1 MIFSPAASDD
11 YQEQRR
17 LLQDQGSGF
26 EERDLLTTVFL
37 ETDNANA
44 EAAGARAAH
53 NVEAGGFAVVLI
65 GRDGTQKYRSNTPV
79 TAPSLFEKI
88 DAMPM
93 RRREMGRG

>member
-11 YQEQRR
+11 YEKQHR
-17 LLQDQGSGF
+17 LLQDHEPGF

-37 ETDNANA
+37 ETVDSNA

-79 TAPSLFEKI
+79 TAHALFEKI

-93 RRREMGRG
+93 RRREMGQG